1 LQENTTG
8 KHALMILDID
18 NFKGIN
24 DSLGH
29 AFGDLVLIDIAAK
42 LKTAF
47 RDDDIVGRIGG
58 DEFAVLMKNVSN
70 ISNVLKK
77 GTELSEVFRQ
87 NYAGEN
93 GTYKISCSIGIIMLG
108 KSGDTFETA
117 YQKADAA
124 LYQAKK
130 NGKDQFVLYQEGDAA
145 GYPIEQI
152 KPSEEERQNLRKT
165 YSLETQIFELLYT
178 SKDFDVSVN
187 MALAAIGQEYHV
199 NRVTVF
205 ENDTEGL
212 TTGAIYEWCN
222 HGIRSELANMQNW
235 QLSSGGESIYDSF
248 DQNDLLYCSDVRDLP
263 PYLRQTLKARQV
275 R

>member
-1 LQENTTG
+1 AATAFFFHPDDREKAVRELYDLVENKTTSYEARLRRFDQSYVWCRVDLSLTLNEHGKPYRLVGFLTDIDDIKTQAILSELQAQKDSMTELYNKAAMVSRSNQCLQENTTG

-70 ISNVLKK
+70 TSNVLKK

-93 GTYKISCSIGIIMLG
+93 GTYKISCSIGI
-108 KSGDTFETA
+108 
-117 YQKADAA
+117 
-124 LYQAKK
+124 
-130 NGKDQFVLYQEGDAA
+130 
-145 GYPIEQI
+145 
-152 KPSEEERQNLRKT
+152 
-165 YSLETQIFELLYT
+165 
-178 SKDFDVSVN
+178 
-187 MALAAIGQEYHV
+187 
-199 NRVTVF
+199 
-205 ENDTEGL
+205 
-212 TTGAIYEWCN
+212 
-222 HGIRSELANMQNW
+222 
-235 QLSSGGESIYDSF
+235 
-248 DQNDLLYCSDVRDLP
+248 
-263 PYLRQTLKARQV
+263 
-275 R
+275 